1 MNYTKPVIFTFL
13 VMIFFCAATS
23 GSAQTAVPAPVG
35 LVSWWSS
42 DGNALDARS
51 RNNGTLQNGATYAA
65 GNVGQAFSFDGIND
79 VLSAPKSS
87 ELNFGTGDFS
97 VEYWVKFNNVA
108 SLGGMMSG
116 DNFGQVGDYNGWL
129 FNNDTGQIGLLV
141 RKASVGSVTARV
153 AQSNFSNGVWY
164 HLAGVRSGRSVR
176 LYVNGV
182 LSATAT
188 ETTAIDV
195 SNSYEIRVGSL
206 SAAGPQPFNGQI
218 DEPAIYNRALS
229 ATEVQAIFN
238 AGTAGKT
245 KPTATTAPAN
255 LVGFWSGDGN
265 ANDIA
270 GTNNGT
276 LINGTPFAPGE
287 AGQTFSFDGFSQ
299 YVRVPD
305 SPSLEVSNQLTLEAW
320 IKPDVVNDYKQIIS
334 KFGDI
339 GSYSYQFGLAPNGAL
354 RTDLSQTGGPV
365 YEQLTSPTNVLTAG
379 QWQHV
384 AVTFNGGATA
394 LYVNGA
400 EVANATLPVTSIFG
414 GGTADLN
421 IGRDPVSSGGQYFD
435 GLIDEPSIYNRA
447 LTAAEIA
454 SIYNAGS
461 GGKLKQN
468 PTPTGSN
475 VAVQTGRDAT
485 VTFPTVSTAGNTE
498 QIPIEL
504 STLPPLPSGSTATG
518 LAYDISTSATYSGSP
533 RVCFNLPSISNSV
546 TFGNLRIAHLEASV
560 WVNRTDLASIDFA
573 TRTICTDGLTSLSPF
588 AIVSGFAPT
597 AASASVSGR
606 VGTSDGR
613 GISNAVLSITNTRT
627 GETRSARTG
636 SFGYY
641 SIGDLATG
649 ETYVLTINSKRFVFG
664 NPSRVISLSDNAVD
678 EDFIAD
684 ATERSDKGQGL
695 KPNRE

>member
-1 MNYTKPVIFTFL
+1 
-13 VMIFFCAATS
+13 
-23 GSAQTAVPAPVG
+23 
-35 LVSWWSS
+35 
-42 DGNALDARS
+42 
-51 RNNGTLQNGATYAA
+51 
-65 GNVGQAFSFDGIND
+65 
-79 VLSAPKSS
+79 
-87 ELNFGTGDFS
+87 
-97 VEYWVKFNNVA
+97 
-108 SLGGMMSG
+108 MSG

-206 SAAGPQPFNGQI
+206 SATGPQPFNGQI

-238 AGTAGKT
+238 AGTAGKL
-245 KPTATTAPAN
+245 KPTATNAPAN

-265 ANDIA
+265 ALDIA

-276 LINGTPFAPGE
+276 LINGTPFAPGK

-305 SPSLEVSNQLTLEAW
+305 SPSLELSNQLTLEAW
-320 IKPDVVNDYKQIIS
+320 IKPTFVDNYRQIIS
-334 KFGDI
+334 KFGDV
-339 GSYSYQFGLAPNGAL
+339 GSQAYQFGLAPNGAL

-518 LAYDISTSATYSGSP
+518 LAYDIATSATYSGSP
-533 RVCFNLPSISNSV
+533 TVCFNLPSITNSV
-546 TFGNLRIAHLEASV
+546 TFGNLRIGHLEAGV

-573 TRTICTDGLTSLSPF
+573 TRTICSNGLTSLSPF

-597 AASASVSGR
+597 AAEVSVSGR
-606 VGTSDGR
+606 VLTADGR
-613 GISNAVLSITNTRT
+613 GISNVVLSITNART
-627 GETRSARTG
+627 GETRSVRTG
-636 SFGYY
+636 TFGFYAFE
-641 SIGDLATG
+641 DLDSG
-649 ETYVLTINSKRFVFG
+649 ETYVLSATARKFTFTPSTRVLNLTESVF
-664 NPSRVISLSDNAVD
+664 N

-684 ATERSDKGQGL
+684 ARGRSASPQTLEISK
-695 KPNRE
+695 K